1 MHAYLMNSCRLCD
14 GYVDAPSLGRNMAG
28 KWALLAPQVASSEDS
43 AVMIETYNLKGRLGP
58 GGWCTNGMS
67 SWSEFLG
74 MTSWYG
80 TLSADQSSGI
90 HRNSGEEQP
99 WSTPLR
105 HSQWLRSLEALKASS
120 VKGFLWVPTGPTGG
134 ALESQTRQWELWPKG
149 RPKTA
154 AVCPCTNNDH
164 GLQCENILKP
174 NASKCM
180 PHRTVQEKDPENYH
194 DLILMESNNNDLLD
208 PSLGI
213 PWILRSTPPPIAPL
227 VPHPH
232 GSPHSADKRCS
243 DELSPPQPWG
253 RVVPHL
259 PEYLLETG
267 TKSNMIGQ
275 WCNEVNFFSFD
286 GMRFTLKFL
295 LLGSLFGDT
304 RHLFRWLYSSGLG
317 INHTLLYLQ
326 QVPCLCCATCIICC
340 LKIPTQS
347 CS

>member
-1 MHAYLMNSCRLCD
+1 MVPWVQRGILVNSPEVAHWDILS
-14 GYVDAPSLGRNMAG
+14 GYVH
-28 KWALLAPQVASSEDS
+28 
-43 AVMIETYNLKGRLGP
+43 LK
-58 GGWCTNGMS
+58 
-67 SWSEFLG
+67 
-74 MTSWYG
+74 
-80 TLSADQSSGI
+80 
-90 HRNSGEEQP
+90 
-99 WSTPLR
+99 
-105 HSQWLRSLEALKASS
+105 RSKRPRLKASY
-120 VKGFLWVPTGPTGG
+120 GFLLALLVVPWRAKRVSGSCGQKGGQRLQPCAHAQIMITG
-134 ALESQTRQWELWPKG
+134 
-149 RPKTA
+149 
-154 AVCPCTNNDH
+154 
-164 GLQCENILKP
+164 CENMLKP

-243 DELSPPQPWG
+243 DELSPPQPWE

-275 WCNEVNFFSFD
+275 WCNEVNFSFD
-286 GMRFTLKFL
+286 GMRFTLEIFVSWFIVRGYPAPL
-295 LLGSLFGDT
+295 PLVVF
-304 RHLFRWLYSSGLG
+304 HSSGLG
-317 INHTLLYLQ
+317 INHTLLYLG

-340 LKIPTQS
+340 LKIPTHSCLYPQS
-347 CS
+347 ILLINRSYFCRCFFYVFLHFLQIGHLGSCV